1 MFYLKD
7 QNAYLKNILELKE
20 GGKRIKVEKK
30 EVMDVST
37 YLENG
42 LSSDFNDL
50 LTMIF
55 KKEFNYELFPLN
67 IFSKVYNDLNEQEK
81 EFINKVLDSIVIYQK
96 GKEKTTEFKFTKQ
109 AIRDIIEATLEYY
122 INFNDAQI

>member
-55 KKEFNYELFPLN
+55 M
-67 IFSKVYNDLNEQEK
+67 VEQE
-81 EFINKVLDSIVIYQK
+81 
-96 GKEKTTEFKFTKQ
+96 
-109 AIRDIIEATLEYY
+109 A
-122 INFNDAQI
+122 

>member
-55 KKEFNYELFPLN
+55 KKR
-67 IFSKVYNDLNEQEK
+67 I
-81 EFINKVLDSIVIYQK
+81 
-96 GKEKTTEFKFTKQ
+96 
-109 AIRDIIEATLEYY
+109 
-122 INFNDAQI
+122 